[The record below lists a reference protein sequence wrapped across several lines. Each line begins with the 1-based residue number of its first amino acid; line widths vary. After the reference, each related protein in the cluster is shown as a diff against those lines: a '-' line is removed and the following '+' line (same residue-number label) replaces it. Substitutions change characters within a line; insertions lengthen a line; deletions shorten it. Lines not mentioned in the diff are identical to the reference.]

1 MANTPYS
8 DRQRAALRAII
19 AEGAARAILE
29 EDTAA
34 GFAARQ
40 TAAESEFQEAQGKIQ
55 GLYEAARQA
64 AERQLQDSRQRVAE
78 QAGHDLHEA
87 TQDHATVQHKSN
99 YQYTTSKE
107 KIEGDFKES
116 RWTITTIYD
125 SDKKVAKEQRAQ
137 ADGRAEVAVNKVVH
151 AHQEAEK
158 LLTVWRLLDLAPMLA
173 PTSFDTEP
181 DPARAMQECV
191 VLANTKLMEMKSLR
205 LPRYLNRFGWLWGL
219 AWIIFTAP
227 ALLLDPPY
235 LWAAGSALVVGSMGW
250 LIRGWMKHH
259 VRTHA
264 GYIYQTISQALADV
278 QKLKPR
284 ALAIARAHYKS
295 QRAESKRRNQET
307 LRQAVKTCRQQLR
320 DIAAHREAQIQ
331 QAQQQFAVRR
341 DEIARRQRHE
351 IDQAETTFQRQW
363 TDIHAIRDS
372 ELAQATQR
380 FERLRK
386 ENNSRHAQEWTHMAS
401 TWKSALDR
409 FQATLWEIDQ
419 PCQRLFPRWDDPWW
433 TAWQPPTAVPLG
445 IRFGELGVSLDL
457 IANGVPADAH
467 LPRPS
472 LEGCS
477 FPALLPFPQRASLV
491 YRARDEGRAQAVAA
505 LQALVFRFVTALP
518 PGKVRFTII
527 DPVGRGENFAALM
540 HLADFDE
547 LLVTSRIWTE
557 SAHIDQR
564 LADLTEHMENV
575 IQKYLRNEYKTLE
588 EYNAAAGEVAEP
600 YRILVVANFPVNFS
614 GETARRLVSLASSG
628 ARCGIYT
635 LVSVDERQPLPQ
647 GFDLADL
654 EQPGLTLTW
663 KNQKFIWNDPDFAA
677 FPLRLDEPPP
687 PEFCTKLLQVIG
699 ERAKLAGRVEVPFD
713 YVAPSEDRYWTAD
726 SRKGIAVPIGRAGAT
741 KQQFF
746 QLGQGTAQHALV
758 GGKTGSG
765 KSTLLHALITQLGL
779 FYSPDEV
786 ELYLID
792 FKKGVEFKT
801 YATNELPHARV
812 VAIESEREFGLSVLQ
827 RLDAELTF
835 RGEEFRQ
842 CGVNDL
848 PSYRQTRTEGDGAPV
863 MPRIL
868 LIVDEFQEF
877 FVEDDKIAQEA
888 ARYLDRL
895 VRQGRAFGIHIL
907 LGSQTLGG
915 AYSLARSTIDQMAV
929 RIALQCSEADAH
941 LILSKDNS
949 AARLLSRPGE
959 AIYNEAG
966 GLLEG
971 NDLFQ
976 VVWLADERRDRAV
989 AQAAAM
995 ARARKLSL
1003 PPQIVF
1009 EGTAPSDI
1017 TRNPLLEKC
1026 WLEHPPKSCPAA
1038 LNAWLGEAIAI
1049 KDPTAAVFRRQ
1060 SGANLLMVGQ
1070 QADAGFCMMASSL
1083 LSLAAQL
1090 PPGTRTPA
1098 CYLVVGSPLESAEE
1112 ELLARLPDVIGPLL
1126 QVIGVRE
1133 LPGLLGQLAEEAERR
1148 LKNPALVGDVNFLFV
1163 YGLQRLRDL
1172 RKADDDFGFSRKGEA
1187 ASPAKLFANI
1197 LRDGPPVG
1205 IFSTLWCDN
1214 LNNLNRAL
1222 DRQTLREFEMRV
1234 LGQMSAA
1241 DSSNL
1246 IDSPIAGKLGTHRA
1260 LFYTEDQGKIEK
1272 FRPYGIPPGD
1282 WLDRLKAVL
1291 EKHRP
1296 ALAANHMPHSLANE
1310 PSLVEPRQ

>member
-1 MANTPYS
+1 MANLPYS
-8 DRQRAALRAII
+8 DRQRTALRAIS

-29 EDTAA
+29 EDTAS
-34 GFAARQ
+34 GGQARQ
-40 TAAESEFQEAQGKIQ
+40 AAADTEFQEAQRRVQ

-64 AERQLQDSRQRVAE
+64 TERQLQDARQCIAE
-78 QAGHDLHEA
+78 QASHDLQEA
-87 TQDHATVQHKSN
+87 TQDHATAQHKAN
-99 YQYTTSKE
+99 YQYTTAKE
-107 KIEGDFKES
+107 KIESDFKES

-125 SDKKVAKEQRAQ
+125 ADKKVAREQRAQ
-137 ADGRAEVAVNKVVH
+137 AESRAEAAVNKVLH
-151 AHQEAEK
+151 SHQEAEK
-158 LLTVWRLLDLAPMLA
+158 LLAVWRLLDLTPTLA
-173 PTSFDTEP
+173 PTSFDNEP

-191 VLANTKLMEMKSLR
+191 VLASTKLLELKSLR

-219 AWIIFTAP
+219 AWVLFTVP
-227 ALLLDPPY
+227 ALFIDPPFF
-235 LWAAGSALVVGSMGW
+235 WALGSALVVGSMGW
-250 LIRGWMKHH
+250 LVRQWMKQQ
-259 VRTHA
+259 VRTQA
-264 GYIYQTISQALADV
+264 GYILQTISQALSDV
-278 QKLKPR
+278 HKLKPR
-284 ALAIARAHYKS
+284 ALAIAKAHYKS

-307 LRQAVKTCRQQLR
+307 LRQAVRTCRQQLR
-320 DIAAHREAQIQ
+320 DITAQREMQIQ

-341 DEIARRQRHE
+341 DEITRRQRND
-351 IDQAETTFQRQW
+351 IDQAESTFQRQW
-363 TDIHAIRDS
+363 TDIHSIRDS
-372 ELAQATQR
+372 ELAQVTLR

-386 ENNSRHAQEWTHMAS
+386 ENNTRHAQEWTHMAS

-409 FQATLWEIDQ
+409 FQAVLWEIDQ
-419 PCQRLFPRWDDPWW
+419 PCRKLFPPWDDPWW
-433 TAWQPPTAVPLG
+433 AAWQPPTAVPLG

-457 IANGVPADAH
+457 IPNGVPRDPR
-467 LPRPS
+467 LPKPS
-472 LEGCS
+472 LDGVT
-477 FPALLPFPQRASLV
+477 FPALLPFPNKASLL
-491 YRARDEGRAQAVAA
+491 YRTRDEGRAQAVAS
-505 LQALVFRFVTALP
+505 LQALVLRFLTALP

-547 LLVTSRIWTE
+547 QLVSSRIWTE

-575 IQKYLRNEYKTLE
+575 IQKYLRNEYETLE

-614 GETARRLVSLASSG
+614 GESARRLVSLATSG

-647 GFDLADL
+647 GFELADL
-654 EQPGLTLTW
+654 EQPGLALAWNGQGFT
-663 KNQKFIWNDPDFAA
+663 WNDADFTP
-677 FPLRLDEPPP
+677 FPLRLDAPPP
-687 PEFCTKLLQVIG
+687 AEFSTRILQVIG
-699 ERAKLAGRVEVPFD
+699 ERAKLAGRVEVPFE
-713 YVAPSEDRYWTAD
+713 YVAPAPDRVWTAD
-726 SRKGIAVPIGRAGAT
+726 SRKGLAVPIGRAGAT

-765 KSTLLHALITQLGL
+765 KSTFLHTVITQLGL

-792 FKKGVEFKT
+792 FKKGVEFKA
-801 YATNELPHARV
+801 YANHEMPHARV

-842 CGVNDL
+842 TGVNDL
-848 PSYRQTRTEGDGAPV
+848 PSYRQSHDADGVAPV

-895 VRQGRAFGIHIL
+895 VRQGRAFGIHVL

-971 NDLFQ
+971 NNLFQ
-976 VVWLADERRDRAV
+976 IVWLADERRDRAL
-989 AQAAAM
+989 ADM
-995 ARARKLSL
+995 AGLARQHGLAL

-1017 TRNPLLEKC
+1017 TRNPLLEKA
-1026 WLEHPPKSCPAA
+1026 WQEFPPSACPAA
-1038 LNAWLGEAIAI
+1038 FSAWLGEAIAI

-1060 SGANLLMVGQ
+1060 SGCNLLMVGQ

-1090 PPGTRTPA
+1090 PLTVNVPA
-1098 CYLVVGSPLESAEE
+1098 CHLIVGSPLDSAEE
-1112 ELLARLPDVIGPLL
+1112 ELLRHLP
-1126 QVIGVRE
+1126 QVMGRALSVCPVRD
-1133 LPGLLGQLAEEAERR
+1133 LPGLLGQLAEEVERR
-1148 LKNPALVGDVNFLFV
+1148 QKTPASGDPVFLFLF
-1163 YGLQRLRDL
+1163 GLQRLRDL
-1172 RKADDDFGFSRKGEA
+1172 RRADDDFGFSRKGETA
-1187 ASPAKLFANI
+1187 TPPKLIASI

-1205 IFSTLWCDN
+1205 VFTTLWCDN

-1246 IDSPIAGKLGTHRA
+1246 IDSPLAGKLGPHRA
-1260 LFYTEDQGKIEK
+1260 LFYSEDQGRIEK
-1272 FRPYGIPPGD
+1272 FRPYGIPPAA
-1282 WLDRLKAVL
+1282 WLQRLKSTLDAHQAATTNGV
-1291 EKHRP
+1291 P
-1296 ALAANHMPHSLANE
+1296 ADLTNE
-1310 PSLVEPRQ
+1310 PSLAEPRS